1 MNMLGKRT
9 VKGRIGFALA
19 ILMLVSFSL
28 LPFAQIIST
37 SLKHQFDWGNPSLI
51 PQTINFEAYKELL
64 GLTEVKQ
71 VEIPVAI
78 QKILNNPKLSEAK
91 REAIKKKFTANDN
104 LFPFGKYML
113 NSVIFSVGAASVS
126 LIFSVMGAYSI
137 SRLRF
142 TGRVVI
148 QRSVLFVYMVGGVL
162 LMVPLY
168 QMAMNI
174 GLASSLWGSGL
185 CIFLIYIVQTLPVG
199 MYMLGNY
206 FRGIPFAL
214 EEAAMMDGY
223 SRKEAIIKIVLPL
236 SLPMLATVF
245 IYCFIIGWN
254 EYLFASVFLKQY
266 PELHTLPLA
275 LQELFVS
282 KNAIWDRIMA
292 ASMLTLAPLVI
303 CFLFAS
309 RFMKSGQTDGGVK
322 G

>member
-1 MNMLGKRT
+1 MLGKRSL
-9 VKGRIGFALA
+9 KGRIGFVLA
-19 ILMLVSFSL
+19 VGLLVSFSL
-28 LPFAQIIST
+28 LPFAQILST

-51 PQTINFEAYKELL
+51 PQAINLDAYKELL
-64 GLTEVKQ
+64 GLTKTEEIQ
-71 VEIPVAI
+71 IPVAI
-78 QKILNNPKLSEAK
+78 QKILDNPKLSKEK
-91 REAIKKKFTANDN
+91 KEAIAAKYTSNDN

-113 NSVIFSVGAASVS
+113 NSIMFSVGAASIS
-126 LIFSVMGAYSI
+126 LIFAVMGAYSI

-142 TGRVVI
+142 SGKVVI

-168 QMAMNI
+168 QMAMNV
-174 GLASSLWGSGL
+174 GLASSMWGSVFCL
-185 CIFLIYIVQTLPVG
+185 FLIYIVQTLPVG

-206 FRGIPFAL
+206 FRGIPMAL
-214 EEAAMMDGY
+214 EEAAMMDGC
-223 SRKEAIIKIVLPL
+223 SRTEAIIKVVLPL

-266 PELHTLPLA
+266 PEFHTLPLA

-292 ASMLTLAPLVI
+292 ASMLTLAPIVV

-309 RFMKSGQTDGGVK
+309 RFMKSGNTEGGVK

>member
-1 MNMLGKRT
+1 MLGKKT
-9 VKGRIGFALA
+9 IKGRIGFALA
-19 ILMLVSFSL
+19 IVLLVSFSL
-28 LPFAQIIST
+28 LPFAQILST
-37 SLKHQFDWGNPSLI
+37 SLKHQYDWGNPSLI
-51 PQTINFEAYKELL
+51 PQSINWDAYKELL
-64 GLTEVKQ
+64 GLTEAEE
-71 VEIPVAI
+71 VEIPAAI
-78 QKILNNPKLSEAK
+78 QKILNNPKLSAEKKQAIAAK
-91 REAIKKKFTANDN
+91 YTANDN

-113 NSVIFSVGAASVS
+113 NSVIFSVGAASFS
-126 LIFSVMGAYSI
+126 LVFSVMGAYSI

-142 TGRVVI
+142 KGQVVI

-168 QMAMNI
+168 QMAMNV
-174 GLASSLWGSGL
+174 GLASSLWGSAFCL
-185 CIFLIYIVQTLPVG
+185 FLIYIVQTLPVG

-214 EEAAMMDGY
+214 EEAAMMDGC
-223 SRKEAIIKIVLPL
+223 SRKEAIIKVVLPL

-266 PELHTLPLA
+266 PEFHTLPLA

-292 ASMLTLAPLVI
+292 ASMLTLAPIVI

-309 RFMKSGQTDGGVK
+309 RFMKGGKTDGGVK

>member
-1 MNMLGKRT
+1 MLGKRSL
-9 VKGRIGFALA
+9 KGRIGFVLA
-19 ILMLVSFSL
+19 VGLLVSFSL
-28 LPFAQIIST
+28 LPFAQILST

-51 PQTINFEAYKELL
+51 PQAINLEAYKELL
-64 GLTEVKQ
+64 GLTKTEEIQ
-71 VEIPVAI
+71 IPVAI
-78 QKILNNPKLSEAK
+78 QKILNNPKLSKEK
-91 REAIKKKFTANDN
+91 KEAIAAKYTSNDN

-113 NSVIFSVGAASVS
+113 NSVMFSVGAASIS
-126 LIFSVMGAYSI
+126 LIFAVMGAYSI

-142 TGRVVI
+142 GGKVVI

-168 QMAMNI
+168 QMAMNV
-174 GLASSLWGSGL
+174 GLASSMWGSVFCL
-185 CIFLIYIVQTLPVG
+185 FLIYIVQTLPVG

-206 FRGIPFAL
+206 FRGIPLAL
-214 EEAAMMDGY
+214 EEAAMMDGC
-223 SRKEAIIKIVLPL
+223 SRTEAIIKVVLPL

-266 PELHTLPLA
+266 PEFHTLPLA

-292 ASMLTLAPLVI
+292 ASMLTLAPIVV

-309 RFMKSGQTDGGVK
+309 RFMKGGNTEGGVK

>member
-1 MNMLGKRT
+1 MLGKRSL
-9 VKGRIGFALA
+9 KGRLGFVLA
-19 ILMLVSFSL
+19 VGLLVSFSL
-28 LPFAQIIST
+28 LPFAQILST

-51 PQTINFEAYKELL
+51 PQVINLEAYKELL
-64 GLTEVKQ
+64 GLTETQEVK
-71 VEIPVAI
+71 IPVAI
-78 QKILNNPKLSEAK
+78 QKILDNPKLPQAK
-91 REAIKKKFTANDN
+91 KEAIAAKYTANDN

-113 NSVIFSVGAASVS
+113 NSVMFSVGAATIS
-126 LIFSVMGAYSI
+126 LIFAVMGAYSI

-142 TGRVVI
+142 KGKVVI

-174 GLASSLWGSGL
+174 GLASSMWGSVFSL
-185 CIFLIYIVQTLPVG
+185 FLIYIVQTLPVG

-206 FRGIPFAL
+206 FRGIPVAL
-214 EEAAMMDGY
+214 EEAAMMDGC
-223 SRKEAIIKIVLPL
+223 SRTEAIIKVVLPL

-266 PELHTLPLA
+266 PEFHTLPLA

-292 ASMLTLAPLVI
+292 ASMLTLAPIVV

-309 RFMKSGQTDGGVK
+309 RFMKGGNTEGGVK

>member
-1 MNMLGKRT
+1 MLGKRT
-9 VKGRIGFALA
+9 LKGRIAFVIAVAALVA
-19 ILMLVSFSL
+19 FSL
-28 LPFAQIIST
+28 LPFAQILST
-37 SLKHQFDWGNPSLI
+37 SLKYQFDWGNPSLI
-51 PQTINFEAYKELL
+51 PQKLNLEAYKELM
-64 GLTEVKQ
+64 GLTEVQK
-71 VEIPVAI
+71 VEIPAAI
-78 QKILNNPKLSEAK
+78 QKVLDNPNLPQDKKDAIAAK
-91 REAIKKKFTANDN
+91 YTANDN

-113 NSVIFSVGAASVS
+113 NSVIFSVGAAAIS
-126 LIFSVMGAYSI
+126 LVLAVMGAYAI

-142 TGRVVI
+142 KGQTVI

-168 QMAMNI
+168 QMAMNA
-174 GLASSLWGSGL
+174 GLASTMWGSAI

-214 EEAAMMDGY
+214 EEAAMMDGC
-223 SRKEAIIKIVLPL
+223 SRKEAIITVVLPL

-266 PELHTLPLA
+266 PEFHTLPLA

-292 ASMLTLAPLVI
+292 ASMLTLAPIVV
-303 CFLFAS
+303 CFLLAS
-309 RFMKSGQTDGGVK
+309 RFMKGGQTEGGVK

>member
-1 MNMLGKRT
+1 MLGKRSL
-9 VKGRIGFALA
+9 KGRLGFVLA
-19 ILMLVSFSL
+19 VGLLVSFSL
-28 LPFAQIIST
+28 LPFAQILST

-51 PQTINFEAYKELL
+51 PQVINLEAYKELL
-64 GLTEVKQ
+64 GLTETQEVK
-71 VEIPVAI
+71 IPVAI
-78 QKILNNPKLSEAK
+78 QKILDNPKLPQAK
-91 REAIKKKFTANDN
+91 KEAIAAKYTANDN

-113 NSVIFSVGAASVS
+113 NSVMFSVGAATIS
-126 LIFSVMGAYSI
+126 LIFAVMGAYSI

-142 TGRVVI
+142 KGKVVI

-174 GLASSLWGSGL
+174 GLASSMWGSVFSL
-185 CIFLIYIVQTLPVG
+185 FLIYIVQTLPVG

-206 FRGIPFAL
+206 FRGIPVAL
-214 EEAAMMDGY
+214 EEAAMMDGC
-223 SRKEAIIKIVLPL
+223 SRTEAIIKVVLPL

-266 PELHTLPLA
+266 PEFHTLPLA

-292 ASMLTLAPLVI
+292 ASMLTLAPILV

-309 RFMKSGQTDGGVK
+309 RFMKGGNTEGGVK

>member
-1 MNMLGKRT
+1 MLGKKT
-9 VKGRIGFALA
+9 IKGRIGFALA
-19 ILMLVSFSL
+19 IVLLVSFSL
-28 LPFAQIIST
+28 LPFAQILST
-37 SLKHQFDWGNPSLI
+37 SLKHQYDWGNPSLI
-51 PQTINFEAYKELL
+51 PQSINLDAYKELL
-64 GLTEVKQ
+64 GLTEPEQ
-71 VEIPVAI
+71 VEIPAAI
-78 QKILNNPKLSEAK
+78 QKILNNPKLSEDKKQAIAAK
-91 REAIKKKFTANDN
+91 YTANDN

-113 NSVIFSVGAASVS
+113 NSVIFSVGAASFS
-126 LIFSVMGAYSI
+126 LVFSVMGAYSI

-142 TGRVVI
+142 KGQVVI

-168 QMAMNI
+168 QMAMNV
-174 GLASSLWGSGL
+174 GLASSLWGSAFCL
-185 CIFLIYIVQTLPVG
+185 FLIYIVQTLPVG

-214 EEAAMMDGY
+214 EEAAMMDGC
-223 SRKEAIIKIVLPL
+223 SRKEAIIKVVLPL

-266 PELHTLPLA
+266 PEFHTLPLA

-292 ASMLTLAPLVI
+292 ASMLTLAPIVI

-309 RFMKSGQTDGGVK
+309 RFMKGGKTDGGVK

>member
-1 MNMLGKRT
+1 MLGKRSL
-9 VKGRIGFALA
+9 KGRLGFVLA
-19 ILMLVSFSL
+19 VGLLVSFSL
-28 LPFAQIIST
+28 LPFAQILST

-51 PQTINFEAYKELL
+51 PQVINLEAYKELL
-64 GLTEVKQ
+64 GLTETKEVK
-71 VEIPVAI
+71 IPAAI
-78 QKILNNPKLSEAK
+78 QKILDNPKLPQAK
-91 REAIKKKFTANDN
+91 KEAIAAKYTANDN

-113 NSVIFSVGAASVS
+113 NSVMFSVGAATIS
-126 LIFSVMGAYSI
+126 LIFAVMGAYSI

-142 TGRVVI
+142 KGKVVI

-174 GLASSLWGSGL
+174 GLASSMWGSVFSL
-185 CIFLIYIVQTLPVG
+185 FLIYIVQTLPVG

-206 FRGIPFAL
+206 FRGIPVAL
-214 EEAAMMDGY
+214 EEAAMMDGC
-223 SRKEAIIKIVLPL
+223 SRTEAIIKVVLPL

-266 PELHTLPLA
+266 PEFHTLPLA

-292 ASMLTLAPLVI
+292 ASMLTLAPIVV

-309 RFMKSGQTDGGVK
+309 RFMKGGNTEGGVK

>member
-1 MNMLGKRT
+1 MLEKRT
-9 VKGRIGFALA
+9 IKGRIGFVLA
-19 ILMLVSFSL
+19 IFLLVSFSL
-28 LPFAQIIST
+28 LPFSQILST

-51 PQTINFEAYKELL
+51 PQVINLDAYKELL
-64 GLTEVKQ
+64 GLTETKK
-71 VEIPVAI
+71 VEIPSAI
-78 QKILNNPKLSEAK
+78 QNILNNPKLSQEKKDAITAK
-91 REAIKKKFTANDN
+91 YTSNDN

-113 NSVIFSVGAASVS
+113 NSVIFSVGAATIS
-126 LIFSVMGAYSI
+126 LILAIMGAYAI

-142 TGRVVI
+142 KGQVII

-174 GLASSLWGSGL
+174 GLASSMWGSVFCL
-185 CIFLIYIVQTLPVG
+185 FLIYIVQTLPVG

-214 EEAAMMDGY
+214 EEAAMMDGC
-223 SRKEAIIKIVLPL
+223 SRKEAIIKVVLPL

-266 PELHTLPLA
+266 PEFHTLPLA

-292 ASMLTLAPLVI
+292 ASMLTLAPIVV

-309 RFMKSGQTDGGVK
+309 RFMKGGNTDGGVK